1 MPKLRPANCVLVID
15 EEPFC
20 RLMARILADL
30 GYKVITSNEVSSTYI
45 DGMTESDI
53 LFVDVMMPRISSLQ
67 VLDILASHEIKSP
80 IVLMS
85 GADAA
90 TLATAE
96 TKAKQL
102 DLELIGVLA
111 KPFRVHDV
119 RAILEVD

>member
-1 MPKLRPANCVLVID
+1 
-15 EEPFC
+15 
-20 RLMARILADL
+20 MARILADL